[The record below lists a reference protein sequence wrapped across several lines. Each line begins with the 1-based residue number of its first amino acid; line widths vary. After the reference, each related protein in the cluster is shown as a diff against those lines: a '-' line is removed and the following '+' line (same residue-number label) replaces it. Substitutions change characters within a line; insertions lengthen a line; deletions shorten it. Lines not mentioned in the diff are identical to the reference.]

1 MKKIYLIVLALLCSY
16 CFNAIAQN
24 KLFPIEIKGKWGY
37 MDSLGKMQIPAQYDY
52 ADDFSEDFAVV
63 ALNRMPCIIDLQAKR
78 VVDTGLYQYI
88 GRVSEGLA
96 AVTDYQWKRFYVN
109 TRGAVVITLP
119 AEVYEA
125 RPFNNGVAVVSKATD
140 IHETK
145 FGRDIATF
153 GYLFGYID
161 NTGKMLTG
169 FIYDDADDMQS
180 GLSRMKKGTK
190 FGLVNTK
197 GEEVIKPQYNNI
209 GIFSEGFA
217 VVDAGGSYGAINDK
231 AEEIIKPKFEFIY
244 PFSQGLA
251 GFWQK
256 GKYGF
261 IDAAGE
267 VKVQPL
273 FDAVKPF
280 SEGKAAAK
288 KDGKWGFIDS
298 KGNWVIRNVFD
309 EAGMFAQ
316 GLCAVL
322 YKRKWGYI
330 DATGQTAIPFDFD
343 AAGSFHDGIADVL
356 YKDISLYIDKRGRI
370 LPILK

>member
-1 MKKIYLIVLALLCSY
+1 MKTLYVIVLSLFCSHT
-16 CFNAIAQN
+16 FTATAQG

-37 MDSLGKMQIPAQYDY
+37 MDSLGKMRIPAQFDY
-52 ADDFSEDFAVV
+52 ADDFNEGFAVV

-78 VVDTGLYQYI
+78 VVDTGLYQNI

-109 TRGAVVITLP
+109 TTGNIIIELAS
-119 AEVYEA
+119 EVYEA
-125 RPFNNGVAVVSKATD
+125 RPFYNGVAVVSKATD

-161 NTGKMLTG
+161 KTGKMLTG
-169 FIYDDADDMQS
+169 FVYDDADDMQN
-180 GLSRMKKGTK
+180 GLSRMKKGVK
-190 FGLVNTK
+190 FGLVNAK

-209 GIFSEGFA
+209 GIFSEGLA
-217 VVDAGGSYGAINDK
+217 AVDAGGSYGVINEK
-231 AEEIIKPKFEFIY
+231 AEEIIKPKFQFIY

-261 IDAAGE
+261 IDASGE
-267 VKVQPL
+267 VKVQPV
-273 FDAVKPF
+273 FDAIKPF
-280 SEGKAAAK
+280 AEGKAAAK
-288 KDGKWGFIDS
+288 KDGKWGFIDT
-298 KGNWVIRNVFD
+298 KGNWIIRNVFD

-330 DATGQTAIPFDFD
+330 DAIGQTVIPYNFD
-343 AAGSFHDGIADVL
+343 AAGAFHDGIADVL
-356 YKDISLYIDKRGRI
+356 YKDINLYIDTRGRI